1 MRNKQHRFI
10 LKYLSLYNLRALH
23 KDLKNMIFL
32 WQILDIFKGIGTKF
46 KKNIGIRRAISSGIM
61 LLQTLINV
69 TSFLNKLFK
78 LNWNNELNKQ
88 NLVSEMTKI

>member
-1 MRNKQHRFI
+1 
-10 LKYLSLYNLRALH
+10 
-23 KDLKNMIFL
+23 MIFL
-32 WQILDIFKGIGTKF
+32 WQILDIVKGISTKYR
-46 KKNIGIRRAISSGIM
+46 KNIGIRRAISSDIM